1 MALKDLLVHVDN
13 SKANTACLDAAIR
26 LATAHDAHLTGLYVL
41 PSVTAIPAFY
51 EAQIP
56 AEVIE
61 SQRQADQARAR
72 DAEQAFKTAVDRA
85 GVSSEWRLVEGDVT
99 STLSLHARYVDLL
112 IIAQADSADPLSLS
126 QGDIEEV
133 VLDAGRP
140 VMVIP
145 YIGAPGPLGRHIL
158 VAWNASRESMRAIH
172 DGMPLLEKAE
182 GVHVLS
188 INPPGGR
195 AGDGDLPGA
204 DVSLHLARH
213 GIKVEAGFTE
223 AHDISVGD
231 TLLSRA
237 ADKQVDLIVMGA
249 YGHSRYR
256 ELIVGG
262 ATRHLLESMTV
273 PVLMSH

>member
-1 MALKDLLVHVDN
+1 MALKDLLLYVDN
-13 SKANTACLDAAIR
+13 GKANAARIDAAIR
-26 LATAHDAHLTGLYVL
+26 LATAHDAHLTGLYVT

-61 SQRQADQARAR
+61 SQKRADQARAR
-72 DAEQAFKTAVDRA
+72 EAEQAFKTAVDRA
-85 GVSSEWRLVEGDVT
+85 GISSEWRSVEGDVT
-99 STLSLHARYVDLL
+99 PILSLHARYMDLL
-112 IIAQADSADPLSLS
+112 VMGQADASDPLSLS
-126 QGDIEEV
+126 EGDMEEV

-145 YIGAPGPLGRHIL
+145 YIGAPDPIGRHIM

-172 DGMPLLEKAE
+172 DAMPLLEKAQT
-182 GVHVLS
+182 VNVLS
-188 INPPGGR
+188 INPPGGA
-195 AGDGDLPGA
+195 AGDGDMPGA
-204 DVSLHLARH
+204 DISLHLARH
-213 GIKVEAGFTE
+213 GIKVEASFTE

-256 ELIVGG
+256 ELILGG
-262 ATRHLLESMTV
+262 ATRHLLQSMTV